1 MVMRSMVIRSRVI
14 RTRVIRSSSLIC
26 SGARL
31 LASGLAAAALLA
43 PTSARAIETIKLR
56 LPLLETDFLIRVSE
70 LRSPQALMAGDSDL
84 AELDRATNGAIGQKL
99 KAVMQSRL
107 PLELRAVMRNAQGS
121 PLLEQVLL
129 LVGALGDIDGLPE
142 PLQPAQ
148 FEEAMQRAAAK
159 GGISLLD
166 VLEQLPGNSV
176 TVQLGR
182 LGYSVQR
189 FHAQR
194 RQAQQLIAEMPPVS
208 SQGPLQQTGLF
219 SSVRRELN
227 IAVAHR
233 SEPLAVVVMESSAS
247 GPASDRLVVISHG
260 LWDDPSNFEG
270 WASHLTSHG
279 YTVVLPRHPGS
290 DQSQQRAMLSGKQP
304 PPKPAEL
311 ALRPKDV
318 SAVIDAAADGRLGL
332 RRPVNTNAV
341 LVAGHSWGA
350 TTALQLAGARP
361 TASKLR
367 QLCEDVRNPS
377 RNLSWVLQCNFVGS
391 AESAA
396 LVDPRVL
403 SAVAVSPPMR
413 LLFDGESAQ
422 EMPAKVLVVSGS
434 SDWVVP
440 SGPEAIV
447 PMGRVTRSGGS
458 GHRLVLAEGADHFNL
473 RSPKGDGG
481 GALRALLLAWFN
493 AAALAGPGVAPQ
505 LPAGGWGSS
514 SHPLRDVT
522 PSLPKEAEPAVGQP

>member
-1 MVMRSMVIRSRVI
+1 MAIRSGVF
-14 RTRVIRSSSLIC
+14 
-26 SGARL
+26 A
-31 LASGLAAAALLA
+31 LAASALLA

-56 LPLLETDFLIRVSE
+56 LPLLETDFVIRVSE

-84 AELDRATNGAIGQKL
+84 AELDRASGGAIGQKL
-99 KAVMQSRL
+99 KAVMQSNL
-107 PLELRAVMRNAQGS
+107 PLELGAVLRNAQGS

-148 FEEAMQRAAAK
+148 FEAAMQRAAAQ

-166 VLEQLPGNSV
+166 VLEQLPGDSV

-182 LGYSVQR
+182 LGSSVQR
-189 FHAQR
+189 FRAQR
-194 RQAQQLIAEMPPVS
+194 RQADQLVASLPAVT
-208 SQGPLQQTGLF
+208 SQGPWLEAGRF
-219 SSVRRELN
+219 STARRELT
-227 IAVAHR
+227 IAVKHR
-233 SEPLAVVVMESSAS
+233 PEPLAVVVLESSAS
-247 GPASDRLVVISHG
+247 VPASAPASDRLVVISHG

-270 WASHLTSHG
+270 WASHLASHG

-290 DQSQQRAMLSGKQP
+290 DQSQQRAMLAGKAP
-304 PPKPAEL
+304 PPSPLEL

-332 RRPVNTNAV
+332 RRPVNTQAV

-361 TASKLR
+361 TPSRLKE
-367 QLCEDVRNPS
+367 LCDEVGHPS

-396 LVDPRVL
+396 LVDSRVL
-403 SAVAVSPPMR
+403 AAVAVSPPML
-413 LLFDGESAQ
+413 LLFDVESVQ
-422 EMPAKVLVVSGS
+422 TMPAKVLVVSGN

-440 SGPEAIV
+440 SGPEAIE
-447 PMGRVTRSGGS
+447 PMGRATRSAGS
-458 GHRLVLAEGADHFNL
+458 GHRLVLAERADHFNL
-473 RSPKGDGG
+473 RSPQGDGG
-481 GALRALLLAWFN
+481 GALRGLLLAWFN
-493 AAALAGPGVAPQ
+493 AAAQAGPGVTPQ

-514 SHPLRDVT
+514 RHPLRDVT
-522 PSLPKEAEPAVGQP
+522 TTLPQLAVPAVVQP

>member
-1 MVMRSMVIRSRVI
+1 MVMRFRVF
-14 RTRVIRSSSLIC
+14 
-26 SGARL
+26 A
-31 LASGLAAAALLA
+31 LAAAAALLA

-56 LPLLETDFLIRVSE
+56 LPLLETDFVIRVSE

-84 AELDRATNGAIGQKL
+84 AELDRATGGAIGQKL
-99 KAVMQSRL
+99 KAVMQSNL
-107 PLELRAVMRNAQGS
+107 PLELGAVVRNAQGS

-148 FEEAMQRAAAK
+148 FEEAMQRAAAQ

-166 VLEQLPGNSV
+166 VLEELPGDSV

-182 LGYSVQR
+182 LGSSVQR
-189 FHAQR
+189 FRAQR
-194 RQAQQLIAEMPPVS
+194 RQADQLVASLPAVS
-208 SQGPLQQTGLF
+208 GQGPWLETGRF
-219 SSVRRELN
+219 STARRELT
-227 IAVAHR
+227 IAVKHR
-233 SEPLAVVVMESSAS
+233 PEPLAVVVLESSAS
-247 GPASDRLVVISHG
+247 APASDRLVVISHG

-270 WASHLTSHG
+270 WASHLASHG

-290 DQSQQRAMLSGKQP
+290 DQSQQRAMLAGKAP
-304 PPKPAEL
+304 PPSPLEL

-332 RRPVNTNAV
+332 RRPVNTQAV

-361 TASKLR
+361 TPSRLKE
-367 QLCEDVRNPS
+367 LCDEVGHPS

-396 LVDPRVL
+396 LVDSRVL
-403 SAVAVSPPMR
+403 TAVAVSPPML
-413 LLFDGESAQ
+413 LLFDVESAQ
-422 EMPAKVLVVSGS
+422 TMPAKVLVVSGN

-440 SGPEAIV
+440 SGPEAIE
-447 PMGRVTRSGGS
+447 PMGRATRSAGS
-458 GHRLVLAEGADHFNL
+458 GHRLVLAERADHFNL
-473 RSPKGDGG
+473 RSPQGDGG
-481 GALRALLLAWFN
+481 GALRGLLLAWFN
-493 AAALAGPGVAPQ
+493 AAAQAGPGVSPQ

-514 SHPLRDVT
+514 RHPLRDVT
-522 PSLPKEAEPAVGQP
+522 TTLPQLPSPVVVQP